1 VWQVVSLVNL
11 NQFLAARG
19 YLFFL
24 GLMYSMVV
32 GLLVA
37 IILSVW
43 VGHMFK
49 NNRFDHVWP
58 ILVLRTYS
66 VLFFQVLDI
75 ACLTLFLVTLDCQL
89 YFTPQPSQFYHQEF
103 PEVYCWSMPHIIHV
117 CVSIAALLLFSGMAA
132 LFTMA
137 EMESNPLSHNFLAM
151 GHSKVELVAFGIKLL
166 MTTASTLVYHLKWLA
181 VMQSAAALCLLWL
194 YLDWVPHMHTVV
206 NNIRVATQ
214 TSILY
219 CAVLLLFLGFLPGV
233 DVHDPGAVRAMQDN
247 VTVAMWAGLVPAA
260 LLGWMAGWARQ
271 RWFAHVVAPSFKG
284 MTPDSKPA
292 PAFNLVDARQV
303 EILSRCCR
311 TWIDADTLD
320 EEAVALAETIMKI
333 GMAQLPSNPY
343 VILLY
348 ASFLIDVQQSYQSGY
363 SVLQQAKKADPS
375 FLERFAIF
383 SREQQHTQ
391 KSAGAVPGQATD
403 LVSYVELSR
412 NLRLAL
418 KVHKEALMAIRMF
431 WACLVQH
438 KVNFDSMSTAV
449 ERMDSSIRQADKV
462 YRSVLQRHT
471 SNMKLVRLY
480 AKFLESVKHDPW
492 SAAKWFA
499 EAEKLEQLAEEAKA
513 SNVFQDMDLR
523 DPALRASLLA
533 LGPNSD
539 HRAVVIIN
547 AQCLVQ
553 MINQTACEMLGYQRS
568 ELVGRNVNIIV
579 PPPFSEFHNN
589 YVRTYLNTSKA
600 NIINRHSR
608 FVAMHKERHVVDTTL
623 LVTKV
628 SGIGEDTMFM
638 GLLEASPPPDDVA
651 HIWVMFNGQVVSAD
665 INYADWFGY
674 APQHLVG
681 KSLSEYVVDFKRL
694 DLVLREARASQA
706 LGPKR
711 PPTLSPA
718 ELQHQ
723 GSGAAKLMRQASRS
737 DTWSVHDIQWLH
749 CFAGPVACH
758 VTITNGGIGTHLFNM
773 LAIRRLG
780 RQAHSLKH
788 MLVSDRQNRVLHITQ
803 QLSAMLGST
812 PKGLMASGA
821 KSTLEALLA
830 QPFSQLHASLGC
842 SVPPHQPPAYSCRS
856 GLSVLM
862 AGVGPQGPM
871 SLPVS
876 LSIRKK
882 QHGMESEQYH
892 ITSIKPCTV
901 GQ

>member
-260 LLGWMAGWARQ
+260 LLGWLAGWARQ
-271 RWFAHVVAPSFKG
+271 RWFARVVAPSFKD

-292 PAFNLVDARQV
+292 PAFKLVDARQV

-462 YRSVLQRHT
+462 YRSV
-471 SNMKLVRLY
+471 
-480 AKFLESVKHDPW
+480 
-492 SAAKWFA
+492 
-499 EAEKLEQLAEEAKA
+499 
-513 SNVFQDMDLR
+513 
-523 DPALRASLLA
+523 
-533 LGPNSD
+533 
-539 HRAVVIIN
+539 
-547 AQCLVQ
+547 
-553 MINQTACEMLGYQRS
+553 
-568 ELVGRNVNIIV
+568 
-579 PPPFSEFHNN
+579 
-589 YVRTYLNTSKA
+589 
-600 NIINRHSR
+600 
-608 FVAMHKERHVVDTTL
+608 
-623 LVTKV
+623 
-628 SGIGEDTMFM
+628 
-638 GLLEASPPPDDVA
+638 
-651 HIWVMFNGQVVSAD
+651 
-665 INYADWFGY
+665 
-674 APQHLVG
+674 
-681 KSLSEYVVDFKRL
+681 
-694 DLVLREARASQA
+694 
-706 LGPKR
+706 
-711 PPTLSPA
+711 
-718 ELQHQ
+718 
-723 GSGAAKLMRQASRS
+723 
-737 DTWSVHDIQWLH
+737 
-749 CFAGPVACH
+749 
-758 VTITNGGIGTHLFNM
+758 
-773 LAIRRLG
+773 
-780 RQAHSLKH
+780 
-788 MLVSDRQNRVLHITQ
+788 
-803 QLSAMLGST
+803 
-812 PKGLMASGA
+812 
-821 KSTLEALLA
+821 
-830 QPFSQLHASLGC
+830 
-842 SVPPHQPPAYSCRS
+842 
-856 GLSVLM
+856 
-862 AGVGPQGPM
+862 GPQGE
-871 SLPVS
+871 LAGRLAACCAV
-876 LSIRKK
+876 R
-882 QHGMESEQYH
+882 GCE
-892 ITSIKPCTV
+892 C
-901 GQ
+901 